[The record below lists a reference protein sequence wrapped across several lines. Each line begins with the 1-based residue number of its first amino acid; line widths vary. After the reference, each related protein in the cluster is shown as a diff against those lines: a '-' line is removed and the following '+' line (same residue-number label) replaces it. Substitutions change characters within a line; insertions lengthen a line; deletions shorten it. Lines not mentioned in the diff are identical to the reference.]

1 MTKKMK
7 KSKVD
12 PYNDPSRL
20 GGSIQTSTGGIFYPL
35 DVREEE
41 ITLKDVAH
49 GLSHKARFT
58 GHTSRLYTT
67 AEHAVRVSE
76 CVEMLGGTIMQQY
89 VALHHDDSDA
99 YLPDVPTPLKVLPE
113 FEFFRKIEKDIE
125 HACYRKF
132 GCVIDDYTIVK
143 KADMMLLLTEKR
155 DLMPK
160 VNSNWGRFEM
170 KPIPKPY
177 KIIPWNPTKARKKYL
192 ERHEALALE
201 LATLYTK
208 AALPLVQTIL
218 EAKLARSGE

>member
-1 MTKKMK
+1 MPSLVVTKK

-12 PYNDPSRL
+12 PYNDPARL

-58 GHTSRLYTT
+58 GHTRKFYCT
-67 AEHAVRVSE
+67 AEHAVRVSK
-76 CVEMLGGTIMQQY
+76 CVEMLGGTAMQQY

-132 GCVIDDYTIVK
+132 GCVVDDYTIVK

-160 VNSNWGRFEM
+160 INGNWGRFEM
-170 KPIPKPY
+170 KPIPEPY
-177 KIIPWNPTKARKKYL
+177 RIIPWTPKKAREKYL
-192 ERHEALALE
+192 DRHAE
-201 LATLYTK
+201 LVLNLTAELTAT
-208 AALPLVQTIL
+208 AV
-218 EAKLARSGE
+218 KLMESLNQD